1 MKINLDII
9 AEELSALSPRR
20 AGRQKSDTIK
30 HNLQG
35 AGLYEP
41 QTTLSPE
48 ICYAVSTDT
57 ITETFFCPSGIT
69 LAVIGNADEDM
80 LNAFDADILV
90 LNAENAHC
98 TFSDMFNALNSVFLK
113 YQAIHARLTSAVMKN
128 APLQE
133 ILKIGEEL
141 FGNPL
146 ILFDKNYC
154 ILGEAD
160 SRLKKLELVCDKW
173 SDSKMLS
180 IDMVNAIKTSPEYR
194 RSSASSDICFVSD
207 EYFAY
212 NTLFVP
218 VEGNT
223 SPLTAAVMETDRPLT
238 LVHRQLALYFAG
250 ILRLALGRNHLSSG
264 HSLRFE
270 DFLKELLYDTQ
281 IEQAVIDRYLL
292 AMNWKNGDNYL
303 LVTFQTN
310 RFDKI
315 NSIYNN
321 ICVNIEKQIAE
332 SFAFY
337 FEDNLLTV
345 INLDRARLSK
355 ADAVHKL
362 SIFLREGLFHA
373 GISYVFF
380 DFSTFSSYYKQ
391 TLGALEMGEKYS
403 PHEWCYDFE
412 DYVLHYF
419 MHYGTSRIDGRH
431 LCHPGVVQLYIHDLK
446 NKTNLLETLR
456 TYLEL
461 GGNAVLTAQK
471 LYIHRNTL
479 YQRLKKINGIIHTNL
494 DDANTRLFIMMS
506 YTFVDLLG
514 LSPVES

>member
-9 AEELSALSPRR
+9 AEELSAFSPRR
-20 AGRQKSDTIK
+20 AGRKKADTAIR
-30 HNLQG
+30 NLLG
-35 AGLYEP
+35 VGLYHP
-41 QTTLSPE
+41 QTSLSPE
-48 ICYAVSTDT
+48 ICYAAAADSIIDT
-57 ITETFFCPSGIT
+57 FCCPSGIT
-69 LAVIGNADEDM
+69 LAVIGAADECLLDS
-80 LNAFDADILV
+80 ADAEILI
-90 LNAENAHC
+90 LDGGKAQC
-98 TFSDMFNALNSVFLK
+98 TFSHIFNALNSVFLK
-113 YQAIHARLTSAVMKN
+113 YQAIDAQLSSAVMKN
-128 APLQE
+128 VPLQE
-133 ILKIGEEL
+133 ILKIGEAL

-160 SRLKKLELVCDKW
+160 PRLEKLELVCDKW
-173 SDSKMLS
+173 SDSLMLS
-180 IDMVNAIKTSPEYR
+180 IDTVNAIKTSPEYR
-194 RSSASSDICFVSD
+194 RASASADVCFVSE
-207 EYFAY
+207 EYFSY
-212 NTLFVP
+212 NTLFAP
-218 VEGNT
+218 VKGSG
-223 SPLTAAVMETDRPLT
+223 SPLTMAVMETDCPLT
-238 LVHRQLALYFAG
+238 QVHRQLAVYFSG

-292 AMNWKNGDNYL
+292 AMDWKNGDNYL

-321 ICVNIEKQIAE
+321 ICVNIEKQIPE

-337 FEDNLLTV
+337 FEDNLLAV
-345 INLDRARLSK
+345 INLDHARMSK
-355 ADAVHKL
+355 TDAVHML

-373 GISYVFF
+373 GISYIFF

-431 LCHPGVVQLYIHDLK
+431 LCHPGVVQLYVYDLK
-446 NKTNLLETLR
+446 NKTNLLETLK
-456 TYLEL
+456 TYLEC
-461 GGNAVLTAQK
+461 GENAVQTAQN

-494 DDANTRLFIMMS
+494 DNANIRLFIMMS

>member
-9 AEELSALSPRR
+9 AEELSAFSPRR
-20 AGRQKSDTIK
+20 AGRKKSDTTAP
-30 HNLQG
+30 NLQG
-35 AGLYEP
+35 VGLYHS
-41 QTTLSPE
+41 QSSLSPE
-48 ICYAVSTDT
+48 ICYAVDADSISDS
-57 ITETFFCPSGIT
+57 FSCPFGIT
-69 LAVIGNADEDM
+69 LAVMGNTAGLLPDT
-80 LNAFDADILV
+80 ADADILI
-90 LNAENAHC
+90 LDRGDAQC

-113 YQAIHARLTSAVMKN
+113 YQAIDTRLSSAVMKN

-133 ILKIGEEL
+133 ILKIGEAL

-160 SRLKKLELVCDKW
+160 SRLEKLELVCDKW

-180 IDMVNAIKTSPEYR
+180 IDTVNAIKTSPEYR
-194 RSSASSDICFVSD
+194 RASESSDICFVSE

-212 NTLFVP
+212 NTLFAP
-218 VEGNT
+218 VEGSG
-223 SPLTAAVMETDRPLT
+223 SPLTLAVMETNCPLT
-238 LVHRQLALYFAG
+238 RVHRQLALYFSG

-321 ICVNIEKQIAE
+321 ICGNIEKQKPE

-345 INLDRARLSK
+345 INLDQARLTK
-355 ADAVHKL
+355 TDAVHML

-373 GISYVFF
+373 GISYIFF

-391 TLGALEMGEKYS
+391 ALGALEMGEKYS

-431 LCHPGVVQLYIHDLK
+431 LCHPGVVQLYIYDSK
-446 NKTNLLETLR
+446 NNTNLLETLR
-456 TYLEL
+456 AYLDC

-494 DDANTRLFIMMS
+494 DNANVRLFIMMS

-514 LSPVES
+514 LTPVES

>member
-20 AGRQKSDTIK
+20 AGRQKSDTAK

-223 SPLTAAVMETDRPLT
+223 SPLTAAVMETERPLT

-321 ICVNIEKQIAE
+321 ICVNIEKR
-332 SFAFY
+332 
-337 FEDNLLTV
+337 LR
-345 INLDRARLSK
+345 RALPFILRTTCSLS
-355 ADAVHKL
+355 
-362 SIFLREGLFHA
+362 SIWTTHVYQRRMRS
-373 GISYVFF
+373 IS
-380 DFSTFSSYYKQ
+380 SLFSSGKGCF
-391 TLGALEMGEKYS
+391 TPASVTSSLISALFPAIISRHWELWRWVKNIAPMNGAM
-403 PHEWCYDFE
+403 
-412 DYVLHYF
+412 
-419 MHYGTSRIDGRH
+419 I
-431 LCHPGVVQLYIHDLK
+431 
-446 NKTNLLETLR
+446 LR
-456 TYLEL
+456 TMCCIILCI
-461 GGNAVLTAQK
+461 TAQ
-471 LYIHRNTL
+471 
-479 YQRLKKINGIIHTNL
+479 
-494 DDANTRLFIMMS
+494 A
-506 YTFVDLLG
+506 G
-514 LSPVES
+514 LTEDICAIPV